1 MSAVNGCGMCL
12 DAHEAELRKH
22 SVTSV
27 QVQAA
32 LRIAATVNAVSA
44 VLRAEAAAV

>member
-1 MSAVNGCGMCL
+1 MNGCGACM
-12 DAHEAELRKH
+12 DAHEAELRQH
-22 SVTSV
+22 AVTNL

-44 VLRAEAAAV
+44 VLRAEAAAA

>member
-1 MSAVNGCGMCL
+1 MCM

-22 SVTSV
+22 GVTTT

-32 LRIAATVNAVSA
+32 VRIGAVINAVSA
-44 VLRAEAAAV
+44 VMRAEA